1 MLGTASGIML
11 AAKIM
16 GLTTISWW
24 LVFTPILI
32 DLGFKIVVSAL
43 DYLINRL

>member
-1 MLGTASGIML
+1 MLGVASGIML

-32 DLGFKIVVSAL
+32 EAGLKIVVSAL
-43 DYLINRL
+43 DYLINR

>member
-1 MLGTASGIML
+1 MLGVASGIML

-24 LVFTPILI
+24 LVFTPFLI
-32 DLGFKIVVSAL
+32 DLGLNLVGLAMKYFT
-43 DYLINRL
+43 DRY